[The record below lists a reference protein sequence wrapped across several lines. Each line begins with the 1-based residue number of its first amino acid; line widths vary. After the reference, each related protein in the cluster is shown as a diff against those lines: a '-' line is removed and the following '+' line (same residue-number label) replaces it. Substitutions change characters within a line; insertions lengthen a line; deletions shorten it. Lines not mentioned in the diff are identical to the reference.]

1 MATLRPSLVGARGVF
16 PAENRRRTLGRKGK
30 TMDLGIHGLDVV
42 GMSRRC
48 ERQEGTIVRA
58 IAPSAS
64 TSDAVGFFAGLDVEA
79 LEVLIEKVGLL
90 SLSLSI
96 FSILI
101 SQSLSISTF
110 MYLSLCLWI
119 SIYLYLCFGLSSI
132 YQSISTRR

>member
-1 MATLRPSLVGARGVF
+1 
-16 PAENRRRTLGRKGK
+16 
-30 TMDLGIHGLDVV
+30 MDLGIHGLDVV

-90 SLSLSI
+90 FLSLSI
-96 FSILI
+96 FIYINLSVSIYIYIYVSI
-101 SQSLSISTF
+101 SLSMYIYLSISV
-110 MYLSLCLWI
+110 CR
-119 SIYLYLCFGLSSI
+119 SI
-132 YQSISTRR
+132 